1 MEIHTHKLDT
11 PLQYLETKMQ
21 ESINVP
27 FKF

>member
-1 MEIHTHKLDT
+1 MEIYTHKLDT
-11 PLQYLETKMQ
+11 PLQYVKSEMQ